1 MQTNSRREAL
11 EGTLAKREA
20 QLENTRKI
28 MNQEIE
34 ASLKKV
40 SEVQAKY
47 QRLNEE
53 FMQIKIESEKEIALS
68 KQRNEFLSAKL
79 ADLTK

>member
-1 MQTNSRREAL
+1 MQINSRREAL